1 MRKAAFP
8 LFFTLTSLVT
18 AAVGSFDGTASAQP
32 PPARPGLPAGA
43 APLTPPPPANAPPPG
58 TGPAG
63 TPNVPIEIPAPP
75 TVNDPMLTPVPAPR
89 RTIATWEEA
98 LGYVRAR
105 STDLRIAYDEVRRAE
120 GQARS
125 ALAPA
130 LTQINGTGFATHNFL
145 TTTFPPNPATDITVL
160 GQTVRAGSIS
170 QGGTAPQSNF
180 LNGYITAVQPIVSL
194 AVWDNYGIAK
204 ANIETQKLSVEDLKR
219 NLALNVAGAIVSV
232 VTAER
237 IAELN
242 RVGFRN
248 ALERHE
254 LTTRKKALGAATGLD
269 VVRAQQD
276 VETAR
281 AALVTGDESLRQAR
295 EALGLALG
303 LPEQVGVARTVNIN
317 GLEQSALQ
325 VCKVA
330 DTLDSRPDIAAARQR
345 LEVAK
350 RGVHNVYLQF
360 LPTLAVQST
369 LASTTLDV
377 ANPATTWNIQG
388 VLQVPI
394 WDGGARYG
402 ALRQNRALEDEAL
415 MQLESL
421 RRTATIQITQAR
433 RGVDVAESS
442 RRVAADARALAAETD
457 RLTQV
462 AYREGQ
468 GTSLELVISAS
479 ALRQAEIALALR
491 EFDLVR
497 ARILAVLAL
506 ATCPW

>member
-1 MRKAAFP
+1 MRKAAFT
-8 LFFTLTSLVT
+8 LVTLTLPLTIGISGSLV
-18 AAVGSFDGTASAQP
+18 GSASAQP
-32 PPARPGLPAGA
+32 APVRPAAPAGLPPATPA
-43 APLTPPPPANAPPPG
+43 ANTPPPG

-63 TPNVPIEIPAPP
+63 TPAAPIEIPPAP
-75 TVNDPMLTPVPAPR
+75 TVNDPMLTPVPPPQ

-98 LGYVRAR
+98 LAYVRAR

-125 ALAPA
+125 ALGPA

-145 TTTFPPNPATDITVL
+145 TKTIPPNPPQDTPTPFGTVA
-160 GQTVRAGSIS
+160 AGSIS
-170 QGGTAPQSNF
+170 RGGSSPPANY
-180 LNGYITAVQPIVSL
+180 LNGGITAVQPIVNF
-194 AVWDNYGIAK
+194 AVWDSYGIAK

-219 NLALNVAGAIVSV
+219 TLALNVASAIVSV

-360 LPTLAVQST
+360 LPAVNVQST
-369 LASTTLDV
+369 LASTTVDLT
-377 ANPATTWNIQG
+377 PATTWNIQA

-433 RGVDVAESS
+433 RGVDVADSS
-442 RRVAADARALAAETD
+442 RKVAADARALAAETD

-479 ALRQAEIALALR
+479 ALRQAEITLALR